1 LCRLDEFGEENAMK
15 SIRILVH
22 GRRMVMLC
30 LLIAALSQ
38 AAAAQIWVASTGT
51 VDESSTSTVLF
62 NGQLAFIRPSLPT
75 GKVTLR
81 YNVLPVGNLINPI
94 SQPCCESR
102 ALMVRFL
109 DNGEGAQVI
118 VTLKRYNVR
127 TGALTTLLTFD
138 SNRFPLRAGFQEPV
152 PTIGDGNFFNFSFA
166 EGPTEGSQDRGGDSA
181 YYIEATLIRSKPGG
195 NPGLGSIRLVKVL
208 AP

>member
-1 LCRLDEFGEENAMK
+1 MR
-15 SIRILVH
+15 SVRILAH

-30 LLIAALSQ
+30 LFIAALSH
-38 AAAAQIWVASTGT
+38 AAGAQIWVASTGT
-51 VDESSTSTVLF
+51 ADESSTSTVLF
-62 NGQLAFIRPSLPT
+62 NGQLAFIRPSVPAGT
-75 GKVTLR
+75 VTLR

-109 DNGEGAQVI
+109 DNGGGAQVI

-127 TGALTTLLTFD
+127 TGAVTTLLTFD
-138 SNRFPLRAGFQEPV
+138 SNRFPAQAGFQEPV
-152 PTIGDGNFFNFSFA
+152 PTIADGSFFNFSFA
-166 EGPTEGSQDRGGDSA
+166 EGPTEGTQDQGGDSA
-181 YYIEATLIRSKPGG
+181 YYIEATLIRSNPGG

>member
-1 LCRLDEFGEENAMK
+1 MR
-15 SIRILVH
+15 SIRFLAH
-22 GRRMVMLC
+22 GRRTVMLC
-30 LLIAALSQ
+30 LLTAALSHV
-38 AAAAQIWVASTGT
+38 AAAQIWVASTGT
-51 VDESSTSTVLF
+51 PDASSTSAVQF

-75 GKVTLR
+75 GRVTLR
-81 YNVLPVGNLINPI
+81 YNVLPVGNMI
-94 SQPCCESR
+94 SPVTQPCCQSR

-109 DNGEGAQVI
+109 DAGNGAQVI

-138 SNRFPLRAGFQEPV
+138 SNRFTPHVGFQELI
-152 PTIGDGNFFNFSFA
+152 PTIADGSFFNFSFA
-166 EGPTEGSQDRGGDSA
+166 EGPTEGNQDLGGDSA

>member
-1 LCRLDEFGEENAMK
+1 MK
-15 SIRILVH
+15 SIRFLAH

-30 LLIAALSQ
+30 LLIAGLSH

-51 VDESSTSTVLF
+51 PDESSTSAVQF
-62 NGQLAFIRPSLPT
+62 NGQLAFIRSSLST
-75 GKVTLR
+75 GRVTLR
-81 YNVLPVGNLINPI
+81 YNVLPVGNLISPVT
-94 SQPCCESR
+94 QPCCESR

-109 DNGEGAQVI
+109 DNGDGAQVI

-138 SNRFPLRAGFQEPV
+138 SNRFPVHAGFQEPV
-152 PTIGDGNFFNFSFA
+152 PTIDDGNFFNFSFA
-166 EGPTEGSQDRGGDSA
+166 EGPAEGPQDQGGDSA